1 MKNAFDRLIS
11 GLHKTKERIFKQKD
25 MSVETSILIRKR
37 KKFCVL
43 QRYTAQKLSLIRKS
57 L

>member
-37 KKFCVL
+37 EKVLGKNKKN
-43 QRYTAQKLSLIRKS
+43 I
-57 L
+57 